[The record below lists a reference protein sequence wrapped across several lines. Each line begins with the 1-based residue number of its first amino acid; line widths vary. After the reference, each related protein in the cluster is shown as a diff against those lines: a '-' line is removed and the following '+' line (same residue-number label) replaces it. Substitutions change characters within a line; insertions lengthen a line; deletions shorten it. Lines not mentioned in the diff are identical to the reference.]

1 MAKMAKEMKSCI
13 DHILNE
19 IGLETPDIEPIDK
32 RTALELGMIQG
43 NEKPIKGICGKSCF
57 SSESRCDAAIK
68 KRLKQGFGG
77 TSFLR
82 SYFCDECSAW
92 HMSSSHNKKNK

>member
-1 MAKMAKEMKSCI
+1 MSKAI
-13 DHILNE
+13 DKILQE
-19 IGLETPDIEPIDK
+19 LGLETPELPPIN
-32 RTALELGMIQG
+32 RREAAEMGMIQMR
-43 NEKPIKGICGKSCF
+43 EKPIKGICGKSCF

-82 SYFCDECSAW
+82 SYFCDECAGW

>member
-43 NEKPIKGICGKSCF
+43 NEKPIQ
-57 SSESRCDAAIK
+57 AP
-68 KRLKQGFGG
+68 
-77 TSFLR
+77 
-82 SYFCDECSAW
+82 
-92 HMSSSHNKKNK
+92 